1 MTTEPGQPPDDAP
14 SEGGTPG
21 HDGPPPGTPPRRRL
35 MRSRDDEMIAGVCG
49 GIAEYFDIDPVLV
62 RVAMVVLA
70 FLTSGAAVAGYIVA
84 WIVMPEA
91 ATGTSIA
98 QSAGAPAAPRAPRK
112 SGGPATGVVWGIVL
126 IAVGAFVLLQRLDID
141 LPPWQA
147 LLSGVL
153 ILLGLLILLEARK
166 GLNGG
171 LVALAIGL
179 TAVLG
184 VTSAVNVEVGSG
196 FGDRRVNVTRAADL
210 DDSYGHA
217 FGSMTVDLSRLEVPA
232 GTTKVSVSVAF
243 GDASVRLPSGVPYRL
258 SASSVF
264 GSIDAPTFD
273 ADGVAVD
280 RSYRTSDYDSA
291 ASRLDI
297 EVSVL
302 FGSARVR

>member
-1 MTTEPGQPPDDAP
+1 MTTEPEQPAGDAP
-14 SEGGTPG
+14 TEGAPPG
-21 HDGPPPGTPPRRRL
+21 AGESPPPPPPKRL
-35 MRSRDDEMIAGVCG
+35 MRSRDDEMIAGVAG
-49 GIAEYFDIDPVLV
+49 GIAEYFDVDPVLI
-62 RVAMVVLA
+62 RVGLVVLA
-70 FLTSGAAVAGYIVA
+70 FLTSGAAVAAYIVA
-84 WIVMPEA
+84 WIIMPEA
-91 ATGTSIA
+91 GTGTSIA
-98 QSAGAPAAPRAPRK
+98 RAGGTAAPRPPRK
-112 SGGPATGVVWGIVL
+112 SNGAAAGIVWGVIL

-171 LVALAIGL
+171 LVALAIGVSV
-179 TAVLG
+179 VLG
-184 VTSAVNVEVGSG
+184 ATSAVDVEVGSG
-196 FGDRRVNVTRAADL
+196 FGDRRVNVERAADL

-217 FGSMTVDLSRLEVPA
+217 FGSMTVDLTDLEVPA
-232 GTTKVSVSVAF
+232 GTTEVSVSVAF
-243 GDASVRLPSGVPYRL
+243 GDATLRLPDGVPYRI

-264 GSIDAPTFD
+264 GSVDAPTFD

-280 RSYRTSDYDSA
+280 RSYRTEDYDGA
-291 ASRLDI
+291 TNRLDI

>member
-1 MTTEPGQPPDDAP
+1 MTTEPEQPASDAP
-14 SEGGTPG
+14 A
-21 HDGPPPGTPPRRRL
+21 DGAPPAAGESPPTPPRKRL
-35 MRSRDDEMIAGVCG
+35 MRSRDDEMIAGVAG
-49 GIAEYFDIDPVLV
+49 GIAEYFDVDPVLI
-62 RVAMVVLA
+62 RVGLVVMA
-70 FLTSGAAVAGYIVA
+70 FLTSGAAIAAYIVA

-91 ATGTSIA
+91 GTGTSIA
-98 QSAGAPAAPRAPRK
+98 QAGGTTTPRQPRK
-112 SGGPATGVVWGIVL
+112 SNGAAAGIVWGVIL

-171 LVALAIGL
+171 LVALAIGVSV
-179 TAVLG
+179 VLG
-184 VTSAVNVEVGSG
+184 ATSAVDVEVGSG
-196 FGDRRVNVTRAADL
+196 FGDRRVNVTRADDL

-217 FGSMTVDLSRLEVPA
+217 FGSMTVDLTDLEVPA
-232 GTTKVSVSVAF
+232 GTTDVSVSVAF
-243 GDASVRLPSGVPYRL
+243 GDATLRLPPGVPYRL

-264 GSIDAPTFD
+264 GSVDAPTFD

-280 RSYRTSDYDSA
+280 RSYRTEDYDNA
-291 ASRLDI
+291 TNRLDI
-297 EVSVL
+297 DVSVL